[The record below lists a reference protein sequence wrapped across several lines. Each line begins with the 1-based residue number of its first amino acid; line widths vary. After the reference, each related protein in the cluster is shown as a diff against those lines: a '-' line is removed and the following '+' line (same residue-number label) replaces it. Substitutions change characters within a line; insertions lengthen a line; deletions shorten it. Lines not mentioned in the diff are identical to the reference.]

1 MFSRSRSSLFVAA
14 CCLLTVAACASDGGS
29 SSDTDATA
37 DTSVDVSTDLGGDT
51 AADATPDS
59 APDTVSDTDT
69 AADTDTDTAADTAA
83 DTDTA
88 PDTDTDTEL
97 PTPFELEVSPTLAGP
112 PENPLAQ
119 SSKVSC
125 GVYQAERCLGGTLQR
140 CAIYDTGTEA
150 FVEDPDPLLRRVFL
164 YDRWHDLYAS
174 PQGQTAEP
182 VFNQA
187 MPPETPESVWGDPA
201 KFARY
206 DGDGDSA
213 IWSGVALTSDIYRYM
228 QTGTDADYA
237 RVEAIVRTMLTKFD
251 VTGVPGYLS
260 RYHFLYM
267 ANGGPTNR
275 DFFQYWPGQLGH
287 RDMPILKPEAA
298 PDLSPVYVEGLPNP
312 DGTTTPVVPY
322 WHGHPSIDQYTGP
335 MVAFPLVL
343 PLLKDEALKA
353 RIVEH
358 MRCYLNRLERIELR
372 NLQENP
378 DLLELLSGF
387 LAGGAL
393 NLDPDDIDLTKLD
406 TIVAFVLR
414 GINNGNQAT
423 FDASCPD
430 GPPTVPTI
438 ILDANEAS
446 FLPGVLKLVADLKDG
461 AAEITPTQID
471 HIYAPSIR
479 GGDASHMIQ
488 LAVTVWWMTGDDA
501 YLDFLRD
508 DLLGPIRADEVTLT
522 MQSLRLP
529 DWCMK
534 FYGDHITYGTH
545 WQLITMLPDSELRTS
560 MVRAMEEEMWQKA
573 LHNHNSSKFNIMY
586 ASSGTDAEL
595 SGRKAAIEMAVLNL
609 ERFGGGGDVIDSP
622 RRTYALDRGAIATAM
637 QSEGISFRCPTE
649 AQRQQCEGDNSV
661 LGIDTEGGIISYVC
675 DGRVGECVMADGKCT
690 NGLADDGLPPR
701 LRGYADFMWQRS
713 PFDVGAY
720 GDGGRKQ
727 SPGRDLSEPYWM
739 ARHYGYI
746 TAGAGQVLAW
756 QDAGTCEV
764 KPELLDFTVTESN
777 GLCQPG
783 TSACTTKTTV
793 SVGGGLQVDADG
805 AVTQATLSEADY
817 DAFEAKL
824 QDAAFT
830 TAMESTDPGCP
841 LLLDYSVDFT
851 LTWYV
856 QDPIV
861 QLAIQGC
868 AVDSEH
874 PFGVVFNHLKA
885 LVTKYGL

>member
-1 MFSRSRSSLFVAA
+1 MFSRSQTLLLVATCWLLTAAA
-14 CCLLTVAACASDGGS
+14 CSSDGG
-29 SSDTDATA
+29 ATA
-37 DTSVDVSTDLGGDT
+37 DADAGTDTGADVRRDT
-51 AADATPDS
+51 AADATPDGTADS
-59 APDTVSDTDT
+59 DSSVDATPDADAAPD
-69 AADTDTDTAADTAA
+69 ADPDAGADA
-83 DTDTA
+83 DA
-88 PDTDTDTEL
+88 EL
-97 PTPFELEVSPTLAGP
+97 PPPFELEVSPTLPGP
-112 PENPLAQ
+112 PADLLAQ
-119 SSKVSC
+119 SPKVSC
-125 GVYQAERCLGGTLQR
+125 GVYEEERCLGGTLQR
-140 CAIYDTGTEA
+140 CDIYDTEAAA
-150 FVEDPDPLLRRVFL
+150 FVDDPDPLLRRVFL

-201 KFARY
+201 KLARY
-206 DGDGDSA
+206 DGEGDSA
-213 IWSGVALTSDIYRYM
+213 IWSGVALTADIYRYM

-237 RVEAIVRTMLTKFD
+237 RVEAGVRTMLTKFD

-267 ANGGPTNR
+267 ADGGPTDR
-275 DFFQYWPGQLGH
+275 DFIQHWPGQLGH
-287 RDMPILKPEAA
+287 RDMPMLKPEAA
-298 PDLSPVYVEGLPNP
+298 PDLSPVYLHGLPQP
-312 DGTTTPVVPY
+312 DGTTLPVVPY

-343 PLLKDEALKA
+343 PLLKDDALKS

-372 NLQENP
+372 HLQDSPE
-378 DLLELLSGF
+378 LLELLSGF

-393 NLDPDDIDLTKLD
+393 NLDPDDIDRTKLD

-414 GINNGNQAT
+414 GINNGNQAG
-423 FDASCPD
+423 FDTSCPD
-430 GPPTVPTI
+430 GPPTVPTL
-438 ILDANEAS
+438 ILDADES
-446 FLPGVLKLVADLKDG
+446 DFLPGVLKLAADLQQD
-461 AAEITPTQID
+461 AADITPTQID

-508 DLLGPIRADEVTLT
+508 DLLGPIRADEVALT

-529 DWCMK
+529 DWCFK

-545 WQLITMLPDSELRTS
+545 WQLITMLPDSALRTS
-560 MVRAMEEEMWQKA
+560 MVRAMQEEMWQKA
-573 LHNHNSSKFNIMY
+573 LYNHNSSKFNIMY

-595 SGRKAAIEMAVLNL
+595 SGRQAAIEMAVLNL

-637 QSEGISFRCPTE
+637 QSEGIGFRCPSE
-649 AQRQQCEGDNSV
+649 AQREQCEGDGSV
-661 LGIDTEGGIISYVC
+661 LGIDTEGGIISYEC

-713 PFDVGAY
+713 PFTVGAS

-739 ARHYGYI
+739 ARYYGYI
-746 TAGAGQVLAW
+746 TEGAGQVLAW
-756 QDAGTCEV
+756 RDAGTCEV
-764 KPELLDFTVTESN
+764 KPELVDFTVTESH
-777 GLCQPG
+777 GLCEPG
-783 TSACTTKTTV
+783 TSTCSTKTTV
-793 SVGGGLQVDADG
+793 SVGGGLLVDADG
-805 AVTQATLSEADY
+805 TVSSATMSEADY
-817 DAFEAKL
+817 DAFEARL
-824 QDAAFT
+824 QDAAFLA
-830 TAMESTDPGCP
+830 AMESPDPACP
-841 LLLDYSVDFT
+841 LLLDYGVDFA

-861 QLAIQGC
+861 QLGIQGC

-874 PFGVVFNHLKA
+874 PFGAVFNSLKG
-885 LVTKYGL
+885 LVAKYGL